1 MKEDEEA
8 SLCRDHGTN
17 KREQMYHLYMC
28 VCDLIFITNRRGGGA
43 HKNRGRRINEE
54 CREEDCSSDHKLNIT
69 DEFIDI
75 LK

>member
-17 KREQMYHLYMC
+17 KREHMYHLYMC
-28 VCDLIFITNRRGGGA
+28 VCDLIFITNR
-43 HKNRGRRINEE
+43 GRRINEE
-54 CREEDCSSDHKLNIT
+54 CREEGCSSDHKLNIT